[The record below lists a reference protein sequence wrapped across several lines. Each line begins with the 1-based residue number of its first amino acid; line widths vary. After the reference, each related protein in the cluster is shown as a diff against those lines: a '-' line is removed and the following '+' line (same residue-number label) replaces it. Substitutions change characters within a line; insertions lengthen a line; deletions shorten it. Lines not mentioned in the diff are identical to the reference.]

1 VSATDPTPPPVDDT
15 GSIRRRWII
24 VHEPGLIPE
33 KKGPFATDAEACDF
47 LCQLFDCRPPGTHFT
62 MLELTW
68 DFDLWATSGRETLYV
83 LACAQVER
91 MRAPS
96 QRALRLDVA
105 LCPFHVIELCAGA
118 GGLGLGIELAVP
130 GARGVAYVEREAY
143 AAARWSRAWKR
154 VTWLRRLSGLTLP
167 PSTARPWRG
176 RVHCVTSGDPCQ
188 PNSVAGKGLGADDER
203 FLIDQVLRVVDE
215 APASPSLP

>member
-96 QRALRLDVA
+96 QRALRL
-105 LCPFHVIELCAGA
+105 LEPHREWQPFGK
-118 GGLGLGIELAVP
+118 P
-130 GARGVAYVEREAY
+130 GAENRAYWSLPQPMIVE
-143 AAARWSRAWKR
+143 
-154 VTWLRRLSGLTLP
+154 LLDDG
-167 PSTARPWRG
+167 TARLTSLGVQACRLLRSSHEIKRG
-176 RVHCVTSGDPCQ
+176 HG
-188 PNSVAGKGLGADDER
+188 
-203 FLIDQVLRVVDE
+203 
-215 APASPSLP
+215 